1 MPVWFSFYSVHV
13 PTVSSVSVTSDC
25 CLKLELTTR
34 TICRQV
40 TILVARRSGC
50 DDDDG
55 PLHSE
60 V

>member
-1 MPVWFSFYSVHV
+1 MPVWFSFTGAHNYCIVRQRDV
-13 PTVSSVSVTSDC
+13 RLL
-25 CLKLELTTR
+25 LKLELTTR

-55 PLHSE
+55 PHSE